1 MTCDIAAPRIIV
13 PERVT
18 DESSAV
24 VVFDLGNIHL
34 GSGEHTLMSPRATD
48 IDADTVDTGKLTMLS
63 SSF

>member
-34 GSGEHTLMSPRATD
+34 SSGEPTLVSPRATD
-48 IDADTVDTGKLTMLS
+48 IDTDTVDTGKPTMQLS
-63 SSF
+63 SF